1 MRFERA
7 KKQGSPY
14 RLTDACVHR
23 VLYPC
28 DRGEER
34 DPRSDGR
41 ETTIWKELDKDARL
55 EERTL
60 GILTWPDPGR
70 FHLILGHL
78 VTCLR
83 PVALTYKNLV
93 TTW

>member
-23 VLYPC
+23 AGCPC

-55 EERTL
+55 EERTFGL
-60 GILTWPDPGR
+60 LPGASLAVR
-70 FHLILGHL
+70 AQNRLSPRKTVEIDSYPFNNE
-78 VTCLR
+78 C
-83 PVALTYKNLV
+83 YE
-93 TTW
+93 